1 MTKNLSEFFSSNAQG
16 SGATPG
22 ASLSGFLDQPKKPQ
36 APQQRE
42 ADVGTIIAQEGADH
56 LKPVIEAIYKQES
69 GAGANARTSIDG
81 AHGGMQ
87 IIPATFQR
95 YAKPG
100 ERIDNPDDNMRVGVR
115 IIKDLAGKFGNDP
128 AKIATGYFSGEGN
141 VNAGQGSAWKNDR
154 ADGNGKRVSGYVS
167 DILAKVGGI
176 GMANAG
182 EMKAPGLP
190 DLSKQPK
197 WRDIENGAKYQKL
210 PDAEKQALKSR
221 YFDELIAPHAKAAGA
236 DVQAARQKFMAAQT
250 AVAPDSRSTL
260 ETAGDTARNL
270 AAGVLKIGP
279 TALKG
284 VADVANMLTGD
295 TIDLGVSK
303 AMKTG
308 MDAIDETVASQ
319 RFNDQ
324 KKGFESVMADKTKG
338 IGDMFAY
345 MLDNPAILVD
355 NTITT
360 VGSMFLPAGAAK
372 GAVMG
377 TKALGMG
384 TAAASKAAV
393 AASIGT
399 SAAQNAADTF
409 STLEKQSLEDR
420 YKGAAISA
428 GVSILT
434 GIATGG
440 GAEGQIAKKMA
451 GDLQAGRIGLDTV
464 KRFLQSVGK
473 EGAQEAG
480 EEVGNIAGEATGSLE
495 APDPTN
501 AAKRTAFAGTL
512 GAVMGGGTHVATNI
526 TGNGQPQAE
535 PVAPDAA
542 SLTPDG
548 RIEPTMDGNMAV
560 QPAEE
565 AGAPAIHPTSQTAD
579 DIVREL
585 AAEAGVPLETVL
597 PAAPAHGNE
606 ARAVQLWM
614 KAGDGTI
621 TPDEQA
627 ELNGLQQAMA
637 AEAPAVVPSD
647 QSQLATQANE
657 AAPATGPVAQPE
669 AGQQFPATM
678 EPGLLAAQ
686 ENQSENG
693 QDPQLGAA
701 QHQVASDGIAAEQGA
716 AAIQEPAAD
725 SAITQAPVG
734 NAVATQPDATGQQG
748 IDVQPQASVTPAKPR
763 TEKEARALR
772 VMQGAQQQEISNAHQ
787 AAQAQQA
794 EAQGSER
801 QQAPAPATEPVAPKT
816 EREAREQRRQTDI
829 LTPDGKKVAAQW
841 DVVEADSIKASLKEG
856 VSQPRDRTRAASNA
870 QVLEI
875 AGNPDFD
882 RLSDTSKTMDYGAPT
897 LSADGLIVGGNG
909 RFEGISRAYDGPT
922 ATAYRAAVE
931 QQAARFGLD
940 GDAIKGMKKPVLVR
954 RITDNA
960 DTRQLAIQSN
970 QAAGLQMSDMEQ
982 AALDAERMKSLD
994 HIEIS
999 DTGDIPLTSRNMQAI
1014 QQTLGGYATNELAGM
1029 MTADGG
1035 LSQSGMRRLRNA
1047 ILFSAYGKSDTLARL
1062 IESPDADMKNVGTAL
1077 VRAAGKL
1084 AKVHGGVAD
1093 GSIQAEFDIAGD
1105 LTVAI
1110 ETLSALRA
1118 EGKRLDEFLAQGD
1131 MFGGGLTDAQKTII
1145 QVLADNLRSAK
1156 NITAFLQDYAQQ
1168 VASIQNSKGGLFGD
1182 APLPTKQE
1190 VLDRARKP
1198 YQPDN
1203 GRASGAQD
1211 LFNATAPELHAD
1223 TTGGHREVQAG
1234 ESGNRPDARGQS
1246 GDEAARKPESGT
1258 GADAGSA
1265 KPAGVNHADD
1275 FAIRPVE
1282 ITEHLIATGNIKA
1295 LYKAAGV
1302 KTADAFGG
1310 LPMDQRSKAYA
1321 QYVENGGQPVPP
1333 ATEAYNDKVARMERE
1348 ALIRRLQSDATVRQ
1362 ASGKPFKTEASA
1374 KEFSTRHELD
1384 DTHEVAKV
1392 EAGYVLKR
1400 LPEARRPSVLKAMA
1414 ERQANDPENQR
1425 QERAFARAGEIGA
1438 AASDA
1443 VNAYENGDT
1452 SIEQFEAALDAAEK
1466 VGAGETAA
1474 NDAVT
1479 QADAIAPEQLDV
1491 ELLPTTPAQAAQAK
1505 AQESKIGDMGRKVIV
1520 RKDTATPTGPRAKA
1534 TNTDERPAWIRKYHV
1549 MQDKNGKWEIMEDVG
1564 SGRRKGMV
1572 KRVSY
1577 DRYTTEQEAWDAL
1590 PLVVAAKRHRA
1601 YSYTDKTGKQQY
1613 GIFRSI
1619 TDRKRALVK
1628 GGFASANEA
1637 MEYIAANPVE
1647 MIEHKFPFPERP
1659 WLDKI
1664 ERTGKDYRKG
1674 KNVTKQMFED
1684 TFAPGAVVYGN
1695 WLLNGDDTVNADGQ
1709 ELSNFIYDSLRDLA
1723 ETIGVPPKALF
1734 LNGELALG
1742 IGADGKGGKNS
1753 AAAHYDPN
1761 PGKVLIN
1768 LTKIKGAGS
1777 AAHEWWH
1784 AVDHYFARQGGYK
1797 DSASVVAG
1805 DFPHNSKARPE
1816 LVEAIKRVVDTM
1828 LFSTKSQTTDA
1839 DVVKAGAQK
1848 RVDEAIKNLDY
1859 YARDLRSTL
1868 KEGRYN
1874 KGKKMA
1880 TEAQL
1885 QQWDAMVERL
1895 KAGDMGEKV
1904 YIDNPSKMRGAMGFE
1919 TGTVLRDM
1927 NALYKSVTGRSF
1939 LRQDP
1944 ESTGRRLHWV
1954 VQSIKENLERT
1965 TAEQDETRT
1974 YKGRTDYY
1982 LEAKQI
1988 DNYRTGD
1995 YWSMP
2000 EELGARAFESYIFDK
2015 LTGTGSRS
2023 DYLVYAV
2030 ENRHYAALGMKP
2042 YPEGGERQ
2050 AINAAFD
2057 KLFETVQTKE
2067 TDAGVALFSRTPAN
2081 GNDAVSAVVVDDVT
2095 ANEII
2100 DRFIANHPGT
2110 KGMIKIV
2117 PDFAALPANVQQDAR
2132 DQGSSEKD
2140 TKGAFDHRT
2149 GTAYIVQGN
2158 HTSPVDF
2165 EETVFH
2171 EMLGHVGIRTLLGR
2185 GFVGELQNIFQQLGG
2200 LEGLAKIARAR
2211 GFSKEFGEYVRG
2223 VAKAR
2228 GQNEKYTLAIAKA
2241 VLSEEVFAHMAQ
2253 QKPKLLD
2260 RLKAL
2265 VGMLRQN
2272 LRDLGFKRLAQYGET
2287 DLLWMLQRAKVK
2299 LQTGKADGR
2308 GGWTVLK
2315 SAYGNG
2321 NGGNNS
2327 LGLEGGENTPA
2338 WDVPPPSRMDKFIYE
2353 MQDRQINL
2361 KRVQQAIAEV
2371 TEIPEQFDAYQK
2383 EELYHGRVAT
2393 RTHKFL
2399 DREVRPLLMD
2409 MKLKGIGMEELE
2421 AYLWARHAKERNAQI
2436 AKINPEMAEGGSG
2449 LTDAQ
2454 VDQYLAGADVLD
2466 DKGEVII
2473 KGMKQDDR
2481 TRLEALAARVDTIN
2495 AGTKQVLMQYGL
2507 ESPDTI
2513 AAWERTY
2520 KNYVPL
2526 HREDMEGV
2534 TPIGMGFSVKGAASK
2549 RAMGSQRKVTDVL
2562 AHLALQRE
2570 AAITRGEKNR
2580 VGLALYGLALQN
2592 KNAEF
2597 WEADK
2602 VPMMQHIDDKTGLV
2616 TRIPDPTYKNKPNVL
2631 VLRVGGQDRAVVFNE
2646 HDERAVRAVEVLK
2659 NLDVQSFGEIM
2670 GTLATATRYLAAIN
2684 TQYNP
2689 VFGLV
2694 NGLRDVQAAALNI
2707 SSTPLSG
2714 HTWQVLKSVPS
2725 AMRAIW
2731 QIERHGKAG
2740 NEFDA
2745 LYEDMQ
2751 MTGGTTGYRE
2761 IFRVGA
2767 DRAKALQQEFNS
2779 FDAGK
2784 GRKALTAFLELLD
2797 HYNTAIENGTRLAAY
2812 KAAMANGMSKDK
2824 AASVAKNI
2832 TVNFNRKGKMG
2843 REAGA
2848 FYAFFNAAVQGT
2860 ARTLETLKG
2869 PMGKKIIMGG
2879 VALGVLQAL
2888 VAAAGFDD
2896 DEWEDIPEFLK
2907 QRNFIIPT
2915 GNHTYLMFPMP
2926 LGFNVL
2932 PNLGRIPTELALNG
2946 GRKIGTRITDL
2957 LTVLVDSANPLGS
2970 ATLAQMIA
2978 PTVVDP
2984 IVALAENKNFAGF
2997 PIAKEDTNP
3006 LQPTPGFSRAKDT
3019 SSRVARGIAK
3029 GINYASGGTKYTPGL
3044 LSPTPDQIDYI
3055 FGTLTGGAGRELNKV
3070 YQTAEM
3076 VATGKD
3082 VPESKKPVVGRFFG
3096 TTDDEIATAARFWT
3110 NVKDLNTLEMEIK
3123 GRAKD
3128 GEDPAAFIQ
3137 KHPEAGMVRQAN
3149 RFERQ
3154 ISKMRTERHRIEFDE
3169 KITEKERTAQLLEMD
3184 ANITKAMG
3192 DFNAMVRDGKKHKPE

>member
-1 MTKNLSEFFSSNAQG
+1 MTQNLSDFFSNNAKG
-16 SGATPG
+16 SGSSPG
-22 ASLSGFLDQPKKPQ
+22 TSLSGFFDSQAKPKTPA
-36 APQQRE
+36 APQGRVSNVS
-42 ADVGTIIAQEGADH
+42 AIIAQEGADH

-69 GAGANARTSIDG
+69 GAGSNARTSIDG
-81 AHGGMQ
+81 AQGGMQ
-87 IIPATFQR
+87 VIPATFQR

-115 IIKDLAGKFGNDP
+115 IIKDLARRFGNDP
-128 AKIATGYFSGEGN
+128 AKIVTGYFSGEGN
-141 VNAGQGSAWKNDR
+141 VNTGQGSAWKNDR
-154 ADGNGKRVSGYVS
+154 ADGNGKRVSGYVA

-176 GMANAG
+176 GTANAG
-182 EMKAPGLP
+182 EMPKQTPGLP

-197 WRDIENGAKYQKL
+197 WRDIEAGGRFQKL
-210 PDAEKQALKSR
+210 PDAEKQALKAK
-221 YFDELIAPHAKAAGA
+221 YFDELIAPHAAAAGA
-236 DVQAARQKFMAAQT
+236 DLQAERQKFMATKPAMP
-250 AVAPDSRSTL
+250 ADNRSTM
-260 ETAGDTARNL
+260 ETVGDTARNL

-284 VADVANMLTGD
+284 AADVANMLTGD
-295 TIDLGVSK
+295 TVDLGVSK

-324 KKGFESVMADKTKG
+324 KKGFKAVMQDQSKG

-409 STLEKQSLEDR
+409 STLDKQSLDDR

-440 GAEGQIAKKMA
+440 GAEGQIAKKLA
-451 GDLQAGRIGLDTV
+451 GDLQAGRIGLDAV

-480 EEVGNIAGEATGSLE
+480 EELGNIAGEATGSLE
-495 APDPTN
+495 APNPTN

-526 TGNGQPQAE
+526 GGNNQQADVQPQAE
-535 PVAPDAA
+535 PTAA
-542 SLTPDG
+542 SVTPDG
-548 RIEPTMDGNMAV
+548 RIESSINGDMPV

-565 AGAPAIHPTSQTAD
+565 AGAPAVHPTTQTAD
-579 DIVREL
+579 DIVRGL
-585 AAEAGVPLETVL
+585 AAEAGIPLETVL
-597 PAAPAHGNE
+597 PTAPAANNE
-606 ARAVQLWM
+606 ARAAQLWM

-621 TPDEQA
+621 TPDEQT
-627 ELNGLQQAMA
+627 ELNDLQQAMA
-637 AEAPAVVPSD
+637 AEPAPVAVPSD
-647 QSQLATQANE
+647 QSQLATQGNE
-657 AAPATGPVAQPE
+657 AAPEAAPVAQPE
-669 AGQQFPATM
+669 PGQQFAATT

-686 ENQSENG
+686 ESQSENG
-693 QDPQLGAA
+693 QDQQLGAA
-701 QHQVASDGIAAEQGA
+701 QYQDAGNGIAAEQGPA
-716 AAIQEPAAD
+716 PVTQPAAD
-725 SAITQAPVG
+725 PAISQAP
-734 NAVATQPDATGQQG
+734 AVDATLGQQ
-748 IDVQPQASVTPAKPR
+748 VHPETAVTPQPR

-772 VMQGAQQQEISNAHQ
+772 AKQQEISNATQ
-787 AAQAQQA
+787 AA
-794 EAQGSER
+794 EAALPAVQEEAR
-801 QQAPAPATEPVAPKT
+801 QESPLPEQVAAPKT
-816 EREAREQRRQTDI
+816 EREAREQRRKTDI
-829 LTPDGKKVAAQW
+829 LTPDGKKVSAQW

-856 VSQPRDRTRAASNA
+856 VSQPRDRTRAASNV

-875 AGNPDFD
+875 AGNPDFE

-897 LSADGLIVGGNG
+897 LSADGLIVAGNG
-909 RFEGISRAYDGPT
+909 RFEGVSRAYDGPT

-931 QQAARFGLD
+931 QAAPRFGLD
-940 GDAIKGMKKPVLVR
+940 ADAIRGMKKPVLVR

-982 AALDAERMKSLD
+982 AALDSERMKSLEQ
-994 HIEIS
+994 IEVS

-1084 AKVHGGVAD
+1084 AKVRTGIAEGG
-1093 GSIQAEFDIAGD
+1093 IPAEFDIASD
-1105 LTVAI
+1105 LTAAI
-1110 ETLSALRA
+1110 ETLSGLRA

-1131 MFGGGLTDAQKTII
+1131 MFGGGLSQSERAII
-1145 QVLADNLRSAK
+1145 QFLADNLRSAK
-1156 NITAFLQDYAQQ
+1156 AITEGLAGYAERLL
-1168 VASIQNSKGGLFGD
+1168 STQNSSGGLFGD
-1182 APLPTKQE
+1182 APMPTKTE
-1190 VLDRARKP
+1190 VLNDATKRFADERAATQSQQSIFD
-1198 YQPDN
+1198 QP
-1203 GRASGAQD
+1203 
-1211 LFNATAPELHAD
+1211 APELHAD
-1223 TTGGHREVQAG
+1223 TTGGNREVQAG
-1234 ESGNRPDARGQS
+1234 ESGNRPDTSRQS
-1246 GDEAARKPESGT
+1246 GDEAARESEGRAGT
-1258 GADAGSA
+1258 DAGNQGA
-1265 KPAGVNHADD
+1265 KPPGVDHASD
-1275 FAIRPVE
+1275 FALRPVE
-1282 ITEHLIATGNIKA
+1282 IAEHLISTGDIKA
-1295 LYKAAGV
+1295 LYRAAGV
-1302 KTADAFGG
+1302 KTADAFDG
-1310 LPMDQRSKAYA
+1310 LPMDKRSAAYA
-1321 QYVENGGQPVPP
+1321 KFIENGGKPAPA
-1333 ATEAYNDKVARMERE
+1333 ATEAYNDKVARQERE

-1374 KEFSTRHELD
+1374 KEFSAKHELD
-1384 DTHEVAKV
+1384 DTHEPAKV

-1400 LPEARRPSVLKAMA
+1400 LPEARRPSVLKAQS
-1414 ERQANDPENQR
+1414 ERLANDPEHQR
-1425 QERAFARAGEIGA
+1425 QEQAFARAAKIGA

-1443 VNAYENGDT
+1443 MTAYENGDT
-1452 SIEQFEAALDAAEK
+1452 SIEQFEAALAKAEK

-1474 NDAVT
+1474 TDAVT
-1479 QADAIAPEQLDV
+1479 QAAAIEPAQPQV
-1491 ELLPTTPAQAAQAK
+1491 ELLPVTEAQAAQAK

-1534 TNTDERPAWIRKYHV
+1534 VSTDERPAWMRKYHA
-1549 MQDKNGKWEIMEDVG
+1549 MEVTISRSSPDANVRDV
-1564 SGRRKGMV
+1564 S
-1572 KRVSY
+1572 
-1577 DRYTTEQEAWDAL
+1577 
-1590 PLVVAAKRHRA
+1590 LVV
-1601 YSYTDKTGKQQY
+1601 D
-1613 GIFRSI
+1613 
-1619 TDRKRALVK
+1619 
-1628 GGFASANEA
+1628 
-1637 MEYIAANPVE
+1637 
-1647 MIEHKFPFPERP
+1647 
-1659 WLDKI
+1659 
-1664 ERTGKDYRKG
+1664 ERT
-1674 KNVTKQMFED
+1674 
-1684 TFAPGAVVYGN
+1684 
-1695 WLLNGDDTVNADGQ
+1695 ADGIVAG
-1709 ELSNFIYDSLRDLA
+1709 F
-1723 ETIGVPPKALF
+1723 V
-1734 LNGELALG
+1734 
-1742 IGADGKGGKNS
+1742 
-1753 AAAHYDPN
+1753 AAH
-1761 PGKVLIN
+1761 PGV
-1768 LTKIKGAGS
+1768 
-1777 AAHEWWH
+1777 
-1784 AVDHYFARQGGYK
+1784 
-1797 DSASVVAG
+1797 
-1805 DFPHNSKARPE
+1805 
-1816 LVEAIKRVVDTM
+1816 
-1828 LFSTKSQTTDA
+1828 
-1839 DVVKAGAQK
+1839 
-1848 RVDEAIKNLDY
+1848 
-1859 YARDLRSTL
+1859 
-1868 KEGRYN
+1868 
-1874 KGKKMA
+1874 
-1880 TEAQL
+1880 
-1885 QQWDAMVERL
+1885 
-1895 KAGDMGEKV
+1895 
-1904 YIDNPSKMRGAMGFE
+1904 
-1919 TGTVLRDM
+1919 
-1927 NALYKSVTGRSF
+1927 
-1939 LRQDP
+1939 
-1944 ESTGRRLHWV
+1944 
-1954 VQSIKENLERT
+1954 
-1965 TAEQDETRT
+1965 
-1974 YKGRTDYY
+1974 
-1982 LEAKQI
+1982 
-1988 DNYRTGD
+1988 
-1995 YWSMP
+1995 
-2000 EELGARAFESYIFDK
+2000 
-2015 LTGTGSRS
+2015 
-2023 DYLVYAV
+2023 
-2030 ENRHYAALGMKP
+2030 
-2042 YPEGGERQ
+2042 
-2050 AINAAFD
+2050 
-2057 KLFETVQTKE
+2057 
-2067 TDAGVALFSRTPAN
+2067 
-2081 GNDAVSAVVVDDVT
+2081 
-2095 ANEII
+2095 
-2100 DRFIANHPGT
+2100 
-2110 KGMIKIV
+2110 KGMIHV
-2117 PDFAALPANVQQDAR
+2117 VADFSALPENVQQDAR
-2132 DQGSSEKD
+2132 DQGSGEKD

-2149 GTAYIVQGN
+2149 NSIYIVRDN
-2158 HTSPVDF
+2158 HTSAADF

-2171 EMLGHVGIRTLLGR
+2171 EALGHVGMRTLLGR
-2185 GFVGELQNIFQQLGG
+2185 GFVQELNNLYDQFGG

-2211 GFSKEFGEYVRG
+2211 GFDKEFGEYVRG

-2228 GQNEKYTLAIAKA
+2228 GQNEKFTLAIAKM
-2241 VLSEEVFAHMAQ
+2241 VLAEEVFAHAAEQ
-2253 QKPKLLD
+2253 RPKLLD

-2299 LQTGKADGR
+2299 LQSGKADGR

-2338 WDVPPPSRMDKFIYE
+2338 WDAPPLSRMDKFIYE

-2383 EELYHGRVAT
+2383 EELYHGRVAS

-2409 MKLKGIGMEELE
+2409 MKLKGIGMDELE

-2436 AKINPEMAEGGSG
+2436 AKINPDMADGGSG

-2454 VDQYLAGADVLD
+2454 VDQYMAGADVLD

-2473 KGMKQDDR
+2473 KGLKQDDKN
-2481 TRLEALAARVDTIN
+2481 RLEALAARVDAIN
-2495 AGTKQVLMQYGL
+2495 AGTKQVLLQYGL

-2592 KNAEF
+2592 KNADF
-2597 WEADK
+2597 WEVDK
-2602 VPMMQHIDDKTGLV
+2602 APMIQHIDKNTGLV
-2616 TRIPDPTYKNKPNVL
+2616 TSIPDPTYKNKPNVL

-2646 HDERAVRAVEVLK
+2646 HNERAVRAVEVLK
-2659 NLDVQSFGEIM
+2659 SLDVQSFGEIM
-2670 GTLATATRYLAAIN
+2670 GALATATRYLAAIN

-2694 NGLRDVQAAALNI
+2694 NGLRDVQAMALNLT
-2707 SSTPLSG
+2707 STPLTG
-2714 HTWQVLKSVPS
+2714 HTWQVLKAVPS

-2740 NEFDA
+2740 NDFDA

-2761 IFRVGA
+2761 IFRMGA
-2767 DRAKALQQEFNS
+2767 DRAKALQQEFNT
-2779 FDAGK
+2779 FDASK
-2784 GRKALTAFLELLD
+2784 GRKAFNALLEVLD

-2812 KAAMANGMSKDK
+2812 KVAMEHGMTKDK

-2869 PMGKKIIMGG
+2869 PAGKRIIMAG
-2879 VALGVLQAL
+2879 VALGVMQAL

-2926 LGFNVL
+2926 LGFNIL

-2946 GRKIGTRITDL
+2946 GRKIGTSITDL
-2957 LTVLVDSANPLGS
+2957 LTVLVDAANPLGS
-2970 ATLAQMIA
+2970 ATLVQMIA

-2984 IVALAENKNFAGF
+2984 IVALAENKDFAGF

-3019 SSRVARGIAK
+3019 SSHVARGIAK
-3029 GINYASGGTKYTPGL
+3029 GINYATGGTKYTPGL

-3070 YQTAEM
+3070 YQSGEM
-3076 VATGKD
+3076 LATGKD
-3082 VPESKKPVVGRFFG
+3082 IPESKKPVVGRFFG
-3096 TTDDEIATAARFWT
+3096 TTDDDIAVSTRFWT
-3110 NVKDLNTLEMEIK
+3110 NVKDLNSLEMEIK

-3128 GEDPAAFIQ
+3128 GEDPVAFIQ
-3137 KHPEAGMVRQAN
+3137 KHPEAGIIRQAN

-3192 DFNAMVRDGKKHKPE
+3192 DFNAMAADAKKRKP